1 MVTGPEKW
9 QCNNCVI
16 GMWGLRS
23 ERRNM
28 VMKLENGERYT
39 PPELRRIYQEWESTC
54 QGNVNKRENSLRFL
68 SSKYNIVH
76 VLSRSVEQFTN
87 VRKTNLRLFPAMQKI
102 CITECI
108 LIILVL
114 KVHDLSRRLNFLL
127 AYVTTTYGIRR
138 LVKRFSFFLVFL
150 YDARQRKILEKRG
163 RTHKEI
169 PKASQIRR

>member
-127 AYVTTTYGIRR
+127 AYNNVRYPQTRETI
-138 LVKRFSFFLVFL
+138 FFLSGLFVRCTAKKNTRKEGG
-150 YDARQRKILEKRG
+150 DTQRD
-163 RTHKEI
+163 
-169 PKASQIRR
+169 P